1 MDKKIGRKANINI
14 KIDYLSK
21 EKLINIAKE
30 KRVNLEDLLINIIDN
45 YLQEENSNQEVINN
59 QESEEI
65 KQNYQQLNQRLM
77 VLEAKNLEAD
87 KIDNRISLLEKLVEN
102 LQYQI
107 SPRHIN
113 KTANYDFDDDIDDE
127 PDEILTDF
135 LA

>member
-21 EKLINIAKE
+21 DKLINISKE
-30 KRVNLEDLLINIIDN
+30 KRLHLEDLLINIIDN

-59 QESEEI
+59 QELEEI
-65 KQNYQQLNQRLM
+65 KQNYQQFNQRLM
-77 VLEAKNLEAD
+77 ILEAKNLEAD

-107 SPRHIN
+107 SPHHIN